1 MTPDAL
7 PRDGAP
13 DSTLALLREGYR
25 FSPNRCARLQSD
37 AFTARIMGRKAVC
50 LTGPRGVRLLYGP
63 EGLTRR
69 GAMPPTVLRL
79 LQDKASVQQLD
90 GAAHRH
96 RKALFMTLLVQEDA
110 ARVLADAFARAWA
123 AQLLADGET
132 CVLDSASDT
141 LARVAC
147 DWAGFGPQISQDPDL
162 RKALYQMSARAG
174 SVGPG
179 MVGAL
184 MRRRRVER
192 QLARALPDL
201 PQGCPAQRV
210 VAFRENGAPLPTDV
224 AVVEILNL
232 LRPIVAVG
240 RYIAFAARR
249 LAIDPEW
256 RQSLA
261 GAESAWIDQFCEEVR
276 RTSPFFPLTGAVTT
290 RPLTHEGL
298 DLPQGQWV
306 LADLWGTLQS
316 PAAFPMPDDFHPSR
330 QLGWRAPGDN
340 FVPQGGGDAA
350 TTHRCPGERVTV
362 ALMAAAVRV
371 LCGALRWDLPEQDLG
386 VALNRM
392 PAAPAS
398 GVLLARIREPGQAPA
413 PRNGVSA

>member
-7 PRDGAP
+7 PSDGAL
-13 DSTLALLREGYR
+13 DSTLALLREGYD
-25 FSPNRCARLQSD
+25 FIPDRCTQLGTD
-37 AFTARIMGRKAVC
+37 AFRSRIMGRQAVC
-50 LTGPRGVRLLYGP
+50 LTGPRGIRLLYGAD
-63 EGLTRR
+63 GLTRR

-79 LQDKASVQQLD
+79 LQDKTSVQQLD

-110 ARVLADAFARAWA
+110 AHLLAGAFARAWTDRLR
-123 AQLLADGET
+123 AQGET
-132 CVLDSASDT
+132 RVMDSASDT

-147 DWAGFGPQISQDPDL
+147 DWAGFGPQIGGDPAL
-162 RKALYQMSARAG
+162 RKALVQMSARAG

-179 MVGAL
+179 TIVTL

-192 QLARALPDL
+192 QLARALLDL

-210 VAFRENGAPLPTDV
+210 ASFRENGTPLTTEA

-240 RYIAFAARR
+240 RYIAFAARV
-249 LAIDPEW
+249 LALDPEW

-261 GAESAWIDQFCEEVR
+261 EADAASIEQFCEEVR

-290 RPLTHEGL
+290 RPLSHEGL
-298 DLPQGQWV
+298 ELPQGQWV

-316 PAAFPMPDDFHPSR
+316 PSLFPLPDQFHPGR
-330 QLGWRAPGDN
+330 QLSWRSQGDR

-371 LCGALRWDLPEQDLG
+371 LCGALRWDVPQQDLD

-398 GVLLARIREPGQAPA
+398 GVLLSRIRVQGEVPAPA
-413 PRNGVSA
+413 QI